1 MAVACGRP
9 NINQRDVL
17 RSRKALFPEFCDL
30 FMNAFIPPLD
40 HKNRKNVVTVARNAV
55 TCTQPVLSI
64 SPERLTVFFLR
75 VFNNALPLFDMIVRF

>member
-40 HKNRKNVVTVARNAV
+40 HKNRKNVVTVVWNAV
-55 TCTQPVLSI
+55 TQSVLSI
-64 SPERLTVFFLR
+64 SPERLTVFFFR